1 MAGYFKWK
9 IKCKK
14 TGYEFVKLDSAIQ
27 EVIMK
32 LLPGDQ
38 YKSFTYYIGSDY
50 IGCKQGQK
58 IKFLIL
64 RNHHGDFAT
73 VVSWPIK
80 LT

>member
-1 MAGYFKWK
+1 MK
-9 IKCKK
+9 IEC
-14 TGYEFVKLDSAIQ
+14 TVPGRPFTELNETLQ
-27 EVIMK
+27 ELIMK

-38 YKSFTYYIGSDY
+38 YESLTYHIGKDY

-80 LT
+80 LA

>member
-1 MAGYFKWK
+1 MK
-9 IKCKK
+9 IECKVPGLPF
-14 TGYEFVKLDSAIQ
+14 TELNETLQ
-27 EVIMK
+27 ELIMK

-80 LT
+80 LA